1 MLCEAIPHDL
11 DRWPASMALAL
22 ARASVNYNDGDGY
35 VQALGD
41 SAMTPPT
48 LTNVNDFC
56 VIVID
61 NV

>member
-1 MLCEAIPHDL
+1 
-11 DRWPASMALAL
+11 MALAL